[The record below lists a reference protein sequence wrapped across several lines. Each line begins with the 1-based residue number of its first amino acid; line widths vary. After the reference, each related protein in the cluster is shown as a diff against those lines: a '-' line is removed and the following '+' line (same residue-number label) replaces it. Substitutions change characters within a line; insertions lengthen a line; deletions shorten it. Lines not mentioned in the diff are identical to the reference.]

1 MHKTRWKSV
10 FHRVCHYVLLY
21 QPPLCKGRW
30 VAVRRLGGVVRS
42 TMITLDKRLSAVA
55 ALVRPGS
62 RLADIGT
69 DHAYLPVHLVQAG
82 VCPAAIAS
90 DIGAGPL
97 EAARRTVTEN
107 GLSSEIALRLGD
119 GLATVQ
125 AGEIEDIA
133 IAGMG
138 GETIAA
144 ILEAAPWVKKEGIRL
159 VLQPM
164 TRAEDLRRWL
174 LQNGFS
180 VLEEHLITDGRHL
193 YPVLAAEYT
202 AAPACEDEVAVYGGF
217 FTAEEGRPYRQMM
230 AEHLLRRARGYYRD
244 GDYVTVARLTDL
256 SDLLR
261 KM

>member
-1 MHKTRWKSV
+1 
-10 FHRVCHYVLLY
+10 
-21 QPPLCKGRW
+21 
-30 VAVRRLGGVVRS
+30 
-42 TMITLDKRLSAVA
+42 MITLDKRLSAVA
-55 ALVRPGS
+55 ALVRQGS

-82 VCPAAIAS
+82 VCPSAIAS

-97 EAARRTVTEN
+97 DAARRTVTEN
-107 GLSSEIALRLGD
+107 GLTREIALRLGD
-119 GLATVQ
+119 GLSTVK
-125 AGEIEDIA
+125 ADEIDDIA

-144 ILEAAPWVKKEGIRL
+144 ILEAAPWVKDTRL
-159 VLQPM
+159 RLILQPM

-174 LQNGFS
+174 LRNGFS

-193 YPVLAAEYT
+193 YPVMAAEYT
-202 AAPACEDEVAVYGGF
+202 AAPFCENEVLIYGGF

-230 AEHLLRRARGYYRD
+230 AQHLLRRARGYYHD
-244 GDYVTVARLTDL
+244 GDLVTVARLTDL

-261 KM
+261 KL

>member
-1 MHKTRWKSV
+1 
-10 FHRVCHYVLLY
+10 
-21 QPPLCKGRW
+21 
-30 VAVRRLGGVVRS
+30 
-42 TMITLDKRLSAVA
+42 MITLDKRLSAVA

-82 VCPAAIAS
+82 VCPSAIAS

-97 EAARRTVTEN
+97 EAARHTVTEN

-119 GLATVQ
+119 GLATVKSV
-125 AGEIEDIA
+125 EVEDIA

-144 ILEAAPWVKKEGIRL
+144 ILEAAPWVKNSRL
-159 VLQPM
+159 RLILQPM

-180 VLEEHLITDGRHL
+180 VMEEHLIVDGRHL

-202 AAPACEDEVAVYGGF
+202 AAPVCNDDLLIYGGF
-217 FTAEEGRPYRQMM
+217 FEENEGRPYRRMM
-230 AEHLLRRARGYYRD
+230 GEH
-244 GDYVTVARLTDL
+244 VARKAIGFAHRGDTETADNLKKL
-256 SDLLR
+256 SEQL
-261 KM
+261 KEC

>member
-1 MHKTRWKSV
+1 
-10 FHRVCHYVLLY
+10 
-21 QPPLCKGRW
+21 
-30 VAVRRLGGVVRS
+30 
-42 TMITLDKRLSAVA
+42 MITLDERLSAVA

-69 DHAYLPVHLVQAG
+69 DHAYLPVHLVQTG

-97 EAARRTVTEN
+97 DAARHTVTIA
-107 GLSSEIALRLGD
+107 GLTSEIALRLGD
-119 GLATVQ
+119 GLSTITAE
-125 AGEIEDIA
+125 EIDDIA

-144 ILEAAPWVKKEGIRL
+144 ILEAVRWVKDSRL
-159 VLQPM
+159 RLILQPM

-180 VLEEHLITDGRHL
+180 VIEEHLIIDGRHL

-202 AAPACEDEVAVYGGF
+202 AAAPCEDDLLIYGGF
-217 FTAEEGRPYRQMM
+217 FTPEEGRPYRRMM
-230 AEHLLRRARGYYRD
+230 AEHLRRKASGLAHG
-244 GDYVTVARLTDL
+244 GDTLTAQKLDRLSEQL
-256 SDLLR
+256 IRL
-261 KM
+261 

>member
-1 MHKTRWKSV
+1 
-10 FHRVCHYVLLY
+10 
-21 QPPLCKGRW
+21 
-30 VAVRRLGGVVRS
+30 
-42 TMITLDKRLSAVA
+42 MITLDKRLSAVA

-82 VCPAAIAS
+82 VCPSAIAS

-107 GLSSEIALRLGD
+107 GLTSEIALRLGD
-119 GLATVQ
+119 GLATVT
-125 AGEIEDIA
+125 ADEVEDIA

-144 ILEAAPWVKKEGIRL
+144 ILEAVPWVKDARL
-159 VLQPM
+159 RLILQPM

-174 LQNGFS
+174 LTNGFS
-180 VLEEHLITDGRHL
+180 VIEEHLIIDGRHL

-202 AAPACEDEVAVYGGF
+202 AATCEDDLLIYGGF

-230 AEHLLRRARGYYRD
+230 AEHLARKASGLAYG
-244 GDYVTVARLTDL
+244 GDTAGADKLNELSKRL
-256 SDLLR
+256 
-261 KM
+261 KEC